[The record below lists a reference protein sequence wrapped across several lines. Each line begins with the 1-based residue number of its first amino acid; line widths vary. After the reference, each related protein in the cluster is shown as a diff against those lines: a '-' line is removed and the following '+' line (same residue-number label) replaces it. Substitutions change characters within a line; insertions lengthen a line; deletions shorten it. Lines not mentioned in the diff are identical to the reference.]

1 MLNSPF
7 MIDRAKA
14 LAARVTADKRES
26 DRARVEKSYALL
38 FAREPERE
46 EMKLAL
52 EFLRRPESNGLT
64 RWEQYAQ
71 MLLASNEMMY
81 VD

>member
-1 MLNSPF
+1 MVVARFS
-7 MIDRAKA
+7 AWT
-14 LAARVTADKRES
+14 LASGVTADKKES
-26 DRARVEKSYALL
+26 ERTRVEKIYTLL

-52 EFLRRPESNGLT
+52 EFLRKPESNGLT